1 LRTVI
6 DVECPHCK
14 RVLKIPEKYA
24 GVEGACKHCGGRI
37 VIPGQQPPSEFEPS
51 SYGHAPGEASATES
65 ASRQETI
72 KALTANIEVL
82 HAQLFQNRSDIERL
96 AKELESERVA
106 KIEAEVARDVAMVR
120 MRRAEENLAAIGS
133 RNEDM
138 AMRAEFERMQA
149 KLVQSR
155 HDIETLARELETE
168 RVARAEAEAARDVA
182 MVRVRRVEEGLA
194 ALREQKGDEAV
205 LQSELERARAKA
217 AQAAIEAERLARD
230 LEAERAAR
238 AAAEMARAEAEVA
251 RDVAQVRVKRLEA
264 NLAAMG
270 DKGEDEFL
278 RGELERSEARLAQS
292 RQDVERLANELESER
307 QARIRAETAHRMIEL
322 RTRRVQ
328 EQFRRLIQERTEPKS
343 EAVSPSPEPVPPHAA
358 VEPEPSPVVPTDQ
371 AEPPGP
377 PPGFSETDSTA
388 SAIETADIEEAAAPA
403 SEAVC
408 VSRDVE
414 PVCNDESE
422 LEKCIESLLPS
433 EGEIDHAV
441 AIGNPDL
448 EPESSPPA
456 ETETPE
462 EEPAGPAP
470 TPTPTRSWVV
480 WAAAAVLI
488 VAVAAGIAGYSTRAL
503 WMPVPSSRLVNPP
516 EGGVIEA
523 SVTYMTSRQPEAL
536 TVPAARAPMVLARQQ
551 FDAPAF
557 QALLEE
563 AGVPQTAWAGLAEWL
578 CFAEPDIP
586 DAKSFP
592 AAEIPDSAPFADA
605 RKTLAAFADK
615 TGRDAFNARLAA
627 LFAYAL
633 PPEWAEETATDSGAL
648 IIRNLVPGRYALLAR
663 PEGPREAW
671 KPIDPSAK
679 DLTTLVVRQGETA
692 RCTLKLVDSASAIRG
707 KVADGESGK
716 PVPKATVVV
725 SGDFS
730 GGKKITVVT
739 KEDGTFML
747 DPLETGYG
755 SFIATCAPL
764 PKGYLSSTT
773 FDGTRELG
781 VALAPGLIQISKK
794 AAPKETRKTVLSG
807 RVLAS
812 DGTPAAGFGIWV
824 VGEDGSAKS
833 LARSGR
839 DGTYEFPH
847 SGGTMRL
854 YAAGPGSARTEPVNV
869 ELQASQS
876 ATRDFVLP
884 PCGRIVLSIKKPDG
898 TAPEAFEECN
908 LVCSSRVMSDPGM
921 LQRDGDTFIIPYLVG
936 GVYDLTFRVKG
947 FKPVSLPAIEID
959 KNGGDRELSVA
970 LAPLEAALPPPQ

>member
-1 LRTVI
+1 VI

-37 VIPGQQPPSEFEPS
+37 VIPGQQPLSEFEPS
-51 SYGHAPGEASATES
+51 SYGHGPGGASAAES

-120 MRRAEENLAAIGS
+120 MKRAEENLAAIAN
-133 RNEDM
+133 RNEDT

-182 MVRVRRVEEGLA
+182 MVRVRHVEEGLA
-194 ALREQKGDEAV
+194 AIREQKGDEAV

-217 AQAAIEAERLARD
+217 AQAALEAERLARD
-230 LEAERAAR
+230 LEAERTAR

-292 RQDVERLANELESER
+292 RQDVDRLANELETER
-307 QARIRAETAHRMIEL
+307 AARIRAETAYRMIEL

-343 EAVSPSPEPVPPHAA
+343 EAVSPPPEPVQPHAA
-358 VEPEPSPVVPTDQ
+358 VEPDRAPSAPADQ
-371 AEPPGP
+371 AATSG
-377 PPGFSETDSTA
+377 SQDVAETDTTVSDF
-388 SAIETADIEEAAAPA
+388 ETVDIEEAVTPETACAA
-403 SEAVC
+403 C
-408 VSRDVE
+408 DGE
-414 PVCNDESE
+414 PVHGDENA
-422 LEKCIESLLPS
+422 LDQCIESLLPS

-448 EPESSPPA
+448 EPEPAPPA
-456 ETETPE
+456 EAETPAE
-462 EEPAGPAP
+462 AAAEPAFRS
-470 TPTPTRSWVV
+470 TRPWAV

-488 VAVAAGIAGYSTRAL
+488 VAVAGGIAGYSTRAL
-503 WMPVPSSRLVNPP
+503 WMPAPVSGLVNQP

-523 SVTYMTSRQPEAL
+523 SVSYMTSRQPEAL

-563 AGVPQTAWAGLAEWL
+563 AGVPQDAWAGLAEWL
-578 CFAEPDIP
+578 YLAEPDMLE
-586 DAKSFP
+586 AKSFP
-592 AAEIPDSAPFADA
+592 AAEIPDGAPFAEA
-605 RKTLAAFADK
+605 RKILAAFADK
-615 TGRDAFNARLAA
+615 TGRDAFNTRLAA
-627 LFAYAL
+627 LFAYA
-633 PPEWAEETATDSGAL
+633 PPLEWAEETATDAGTL
-648 IIRNLVPGRYALLAR
+648 IIRNLVPGRYALQAR

-671 KPIDPSAK
+671 KPIDDSTK
-679 DLTTLVVRQGETA
+679 DLTTLVVRKGETT
-692 RCTLKLVDSASAIRG
+692 RCTLKLVDSSSAIRG
-707 KVADGESGK
+707 RVADLESGK
-716 PVPKATVVV
+716 PVPKASVAV

-739 KEDGTFML
+739 KEDGTFLL

-755 SFIATCAPL
+755 SFSAACAPL

-812 DGTPAAGFGIWV
+812 DGTPAAGFGIWL

-847 SGGTMRL
+847 SGGTLRL
-854 YAAGPGSARTEPVNV
+854 YAAGPGSARTDPVNV

-908 LVCSSRVMSDPGM
+908 LVCSSRVISDPGM
-921 LQRDGDTFIIPYLVG
+921 LQRNGETFAIPYLVG

-947 FKPVSLPAIEID
+947 FKLVSLPAIEID